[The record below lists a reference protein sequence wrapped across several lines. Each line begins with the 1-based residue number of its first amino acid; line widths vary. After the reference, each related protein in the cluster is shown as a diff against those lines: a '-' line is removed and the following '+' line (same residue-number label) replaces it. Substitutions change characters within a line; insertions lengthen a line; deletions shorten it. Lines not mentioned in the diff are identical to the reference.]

1 MKKRKLFTTG
11 PNVNPKPGTSYAN
24 LFTTGP
30 SRKAMNFRTL
40 FTPRGNGVDVV
51 VPVESIR
58 AISARFANTVYGFFM
73 GKHVA
78 YPVVANYVRNT
89 WGKYGRVKSMINSS
103 TGILLPS
110 KPDVNLVK
118 EDVGN
123 VSVWVK
129 LHGVRVTAF
138 SEDGFN
144 VIATKLGT
152 PLMLDS
158 YTSGICIQSWGRSSY
173 ARAMIEVRVDV
184 ELKDTIVVAMT
195 KLTGEG
201 FYTCNVRVEYEWKP
215 PRCVCCKVF
224 GHVLDERPNN
234 LDSDVV
240 ARKKNINT
248 NGNKKKYAEPTIEVS
263 NSNLFDFLN
272 LIENDVDLGS
282 SGGSP
287 NLNNRKANTS
297 GLLPKD
303 VESSSTSNTPMVE
316 KIDEIERIIIEGK
329 GILVDNDDSKKDGY
343 GNNSL
348 LKQWKKSYMD
358 GDYDF
363 DPYDDDIYEGHD
375 IPDKI
380 RDICDNFDITVRGR
394 KKK

>member
-1 MKKRKLFTTG
+1 
-11 PNVNPKPGTSYAN
+11 
-24 LFTTGP
+24 
-30 SRKAMNFRTL
+30 MNFRTL

-89 WGKYGRVKSMINSS
+89 WGKYGLVKSMLNSS
-103 TGILLPS
+103 TRILLPS

-129 LHGVRVTAF
+129 LHGVRVTTF
-138 SEDGFN
+138 SEDGFSA
-144 VIATKLGT
+144 IATKLGT
-152 PLMLDS
+152 SLMLDS
-158 YTSGICIQSWGRSSY
+158 YTSDICIQSWGRSSY

-184 ELKDTIVVAMT
+184 KLKDTIVVAMT

-201 FYTCNVRVEYEWKP
+201 FYTCNVRVECGDEHKKP
-215 PRCVCCKVF
+215 CQTPRGVPVSLKVGF
-224 GHVLDERPNN
+224 KPVKQ
-234 LDSDVV
+234 VYQQV
-240 ARKKNINT
+240 ARKKNVNT

-263 NSNLFDFLN
+263 NSNPFDFLN
-272 LIENDVDLGS
+272 SIENDVDLGS

-287 NLNNRKANTS
+287 NLNSRKANTS

-329 GILVDNDDSKKDGY
+329 GILVDNDGKPLKNVYYSGDHDSEDEVASTD
-343 GNNSL
+343 NDIANFWL
-348 LKQWKKSYMD
+348 QRRMAMD
-358 GDYDF
+358 
-363 DPYDDDIYEGHD
+363 IL
-375 IPDKI
+375 DKI

>member
-1 MKKRKLFTTG
+1 
-11 PNVNPKPGTSYAN
+11 
-24 LFTTGP
+24 
-30 SRKAMNFRTL
+30 MNFRTL
-40 FTPRGNGVDVV
+40 FTLRGNKVDVV
-51 VPVESIR
+51 VPMESIR
-58 AISARFANTVYGFFM
+58 AISAQFANTVYGLFM

-89 WGKYGRVKSMINSS
+89 WGKYGLVKSMLNSS
-103 TGILLPS
+103 TGTLLPS

-129 LHGVRVTAF
+129 LHGVCVTAF
-138 SEDGFN
+138 SEDDFSA
-144 VIATKLGT
+144 IATKLGT

-158 YTSGICIQSWGRSSY
+158 YTSDICIQSWGRSSH

-184 ELKDTIVVAMT
+184 ELKDTIMVAMP

-215 PRCVCCKVF
+215 PRCACCKVF
-224 GHVLDERPNN
+224 GHVLDECPNN

-240 ARKKNINT
+240 KNIKKPCQTPRGVPVGLKVGFKPVKQVYQHVARKKNVNT
-248 NGNKKKYAEPTIEVS
+248 NSNKKKYAEPTIEVS
-263 NSNLFDFLN
+263 NSNPFDFLN
-272 LIENDVDLGS
+272 SIENDVDLGS

-287 NLNNRKANTS
+287 NLNSRKANTS

-329 GILVDNDDSKKDGY
+329 GILVDNDGKPLKNVYYSGDHDSEDEVASTD
-343 GNNSL
+343 NDIANFWL
-348 LKQWKKSYMD
+348 QRRMAMD
-358 GDYDF
+358 
-363 DPYDDDIYEGHD
+363 IL
-375 IPDKI
+375 DKI
-380 RDICDNFDITVRGR
+380 QDICDNFDITVRGR